1 MTIALGLAGL
11 IFWFALVTSERLY
24 YSGWASLQGTARKKK
39 APRAA
44 RGPAIPAARQAE
56 ELGRR
61 YIPAPVRAVVVKDF
75 FVLRRDLRNMS
86 QLVTPLIFGIVY
98 AVAFLRGG
106 PDSFAGRGDA
116 PDWFMTIAN
125 NAYIYGNVGL
135 SLFVGWMLLA
145 RLAGVGF
152 SQEGKSYWLLKTAP
166 VSVNQLLAAKFLV
179 AYLPTL
185 ALGWLFLLAIT
196 LVQRANP
203 GMLVYTLPVVALN
216 IAGNAGLNLAF
227 GVVGANMSWEDPR
240 HMHRGSTGCLGMI
253 ASILYLPFSLGLFFG
268 PPILAAALEW
278 PVAVGWLFGL
288 AIGGIFSLACA
299 IVPLALVRQRVPRL
313 GEE

>member
-1 MTIALGLAGL
+1 
-11 IFWFALVTSERLY
+11 
-24 YSGWASLQGTARKKK
+24 
-39 APRAA
+39 
-44 RGPAIPAARQAE
+44 
-56 ELGRR
+56 
-61 YIPAPVRAVVVKDF
+61 
-75 FVLRRDLRNMS
+75 
-86 QLVTPLIFGIVY
+86 
-98 AVAFLRGG
+98 
-106 PDSFAGRGDA
+106 
-116 PDWFMTIAN
+116 
-125 NAYIYGNVGL
+125 
-135 SLFVGWMLLA
+135 
-145 RLAGVGF
+145 
-152 SQEGKSYWLLKTAP
+152 
-166 VSVNQLLAAKFLV
+166 
-179 AYLPTL
+179 
-185 ALGWLFLLAIT
+185 
-196 LVQRANP
+196 
-203 GMLVYTLPVVALN
+203 MLVYTLPVVALN